1 MTTLRAIQD
10 RKVMF
15 PTNDTKYPT
24 LIKRD
29 DDSYVL
35 IDKDGR
41 LTGDGFSD
49 DADVLKYFP
58 KADLNESL

>member
-1 MTTLRAIQD
+1 MNTLIAKTN

-15 PTNDTKYPT
+15 PTNDTTYPT

-29 DDSYVL
+29 DNSYVL
-35 IDKDGR
+35 IGKDGT

-58 KADLNESL
+58 KADLS